1 MTGINQGFFLFLE
14 NAFLEK
20 PQGAQIDPPAFLG
33 LKRYIDL
40 KYSLYFHQQY
50 FKSFTVVWLELIM
63 KDFKQY

>member
-20 PQGAQIDPPAFLG
+20 PQGAQIDPRAFLG

-40 KYSLYFHQQY
+40 KYSLYFH
-50 FKSFTVVWLELIM
+50 
-63 KDFKQY
+63 